1 MKELTLKEL
10 KAVVRRRV
18 RSMLNTAHKQGRTVT
33 LADCINA
40 SENDLRSK
48 LKEIN
53 PPVIRGLLD
62 NEYDRWIISAERDIR
77 ECAESCYI
85 STLKTLKSK
94 DVARAGAS
102 AIVETTLKEKG
113 LDKFFLERQ
122 VHGLKVITTLP
133 KGKRFCFRI
142 RYSHL
147 QEDLSHV
154 AEGIDTAIHLTNL
167 FDRITSIMSTT
178 H

>member
-18 RSMLNTAHKQGRTVT
+18 RSMLNTAHKQGRSFT
-33 LADCINA
+33 LADCIEA
-40 SENDLRSK
+40 SKNDLRDK
-48 LKEIN
+48 LREIN

-62 NEYDRWIISAERDIR
+62 KEYEQWIYSAEREIN
-77 ECAESCYI
+77 ECAQEYYT
-85 STLKTLKSK
+85 STLTNLKSK
-94 DVARAGAS
+94 DIARAGAS
-102 AIVETTLKEKG
+102 AIVESILKEKG
-113 LDKFFLERQ
+113 LDSFFMERQ

-142 RYSHL
+142 RYSRL

-154 AEGIDTAIHLTNL
+154 AEGIDTAIHLTSL
-167 FDRITSIMSTT
+167 FDRITSII
-178 H
+178 